1 MFLQFNITQIYKKIF
16 IINYILN
23 KIFEITILFY
33 IFVAFNLDKNYYY

>member
-33 IFVAFNLDKNYYY
+33 IFVAVNLDKIYYY